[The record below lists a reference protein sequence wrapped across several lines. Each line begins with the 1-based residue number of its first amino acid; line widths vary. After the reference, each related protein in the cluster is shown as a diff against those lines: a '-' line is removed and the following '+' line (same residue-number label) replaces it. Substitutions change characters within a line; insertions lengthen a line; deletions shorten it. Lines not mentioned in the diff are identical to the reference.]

1 MHQHPHSF
9 QGKFTIVNDGSTAIN
24 GWKLVVTLSTTAE
37 GCDDKPEP
45 RSFGALCQIKD
56 YQATSAPSVVEG
68 RKRAG
73 NQRGPMRVVF
83 WLRPALAPGGLP
95 HLCATA
101 GVCWPWLTPPMCHRW
116 GLAGGALTLTQ
127 PDQGSRPARRRRR
140 WLRRLTPGQAA
151 ACSCR

>member
-56 YQATSAPSVVEG
+56 YQATSAASVVEG

-73 NQRGPMRVVF
+73 NSAGLCGWCSGYARRWRQVAYPTCVPPLGF
-83 WLRPALAPGGLP
+83 AGLGLP
-95 HLCATA
+95 RPCATA
-101 GVCWPWLTPPMCHRW
+101 GVWL
-116 GLAGGALTLTQ
+116 
-127 PDQGSRPARRRRR
+127 
-140 WLRRLTPGQAA
+140 AA
-151 ACSCR
+151 P